1 MKERNG
7 WPGSFIL
14 SLFFYHPCKPYPLS
28 SAMESYILWPKYLM
42 DVKINN
48 PFKNEKND
56 SPSTYTKIMFQ
67 HQNNWFNWLT
77 LAEWLFW
84 KFRIL
89 NQEQM
94 KFLMQI
100 ECQRYWI
107 FCWFN
112 SKFKVA
118 KKGCTNCVYTMHNGT
133 YPVKRSHLRFAYLSI
148 IHEMFFPCF

>member
-14 SLFFYHPCKPYPLS
+14 SLFFYQPCKPYPLS

-118 KKGCTNCVYTMHNGT
+118 KKRMHKLRLYNAQWDLSCQEVTFEICV
-133 YPVKRSHLRFAYLSI
+133 PRYL
-148 IHEMFFPCF
+148 